1 MLALRRRGGREAALF
16 TLVVTLGS
24 LGAMVAIYWV
34 TPLDFDYH
42 VATSV
47 RRVITSPV
55 VFAAAMAPLL
65 LWPRARGDQSAR

>member
-1 MLALRRRGGREAALF
+1 
-16 TLVVTLGS
+16 
-24 LGAMVAIYWV
+24 MVAIYWV